1 MFVISSVTLVSSAAA
16 LLYLAPIL
24 SLITLAVAPLII
36 ISSYRRGSFRRIMN
50 AERQRVGIHLSSI
63 IHQTLS
69 ASGVMLIKNTG
80 RQEYVCE
87 QVRKLNVRL
96 MALDMQQALYLKG
109 GLMMFSRIVTAIL
122 PAIIYIVAGWQI
134 INHRQLFG
142 VNITAGT
149 LVAFISLQARFL
161 SPMRQLALMQT
172 NLTTSLVHLE
182 RVLNHL
188 ELPLP
193 IEEPQD
199 PVRLEREEMRG
210 EVHFRDVSFS
220 YPVLR
225 PERATISSAAEF
237 CLTGLSFNINPGEK
251 VALVGASGAGKTTVS
266 YLLSRLYDVA
276 GGAVLID
283 GHDVRSLSFATL
295 SGLIS
300 VVTQESFL
308 FHDTVRNNLLFAR
321 LDATESQI
329 VNACKAAA
337 IHERILKLPHS
348 YDTMV
353 GERGARFSGGE
364 KQRLSIARAILKDSP
379 ILILDEATSSLDSCS
394 EDIVQAA
401 LNRLTVGRSTLIIAH
416 RLSTVVIA
424 DRIVVFDAGKMV
436 DQGSHL
442 ELLRRCTVYRTL
454 YANQFGVGKKTEES
468 DRVPVSC

>member
-1 MFVISSVTLVSSAAA
+1 
-16 LLYLAPIL
+16 
-24 SLITLAVAPLII
+24 
-36 ISSYRRGSFRRIMN
+36 
-50 AERQRVGIHLSSI
+50 
-63 IHQTLS
+63 
-69 ASGVMLIKNTG
+69 
-80 RQEYVCE
+80 
-87 QVRKLNVRL
+87 
-96 MALDMQQALYLKG
+96 
-109 GLMMFSRIVTAIL
+109 
-122 PAIIYIVAGWQI
+122 
-134 INHRQLFG
+134 
-142 VNITAGT
+142 
-149 LVAFISLQARFL
+149 
-161 SPMRQLALMQT
+161 
-172 NLTTSLVHLE
+172 VHLE